1 MKKWML
7 IAAAVVAALAGAY
20 YFVGRNPAV
29 DAEPMKT
36 AKARRGELRLEAAA
50 NGTVNPEIEVI
61 VKSKAGGEIIEF
73 TNNAGDLIKKGE
85 VVVKLDPE
93 TEEARTKQAEAAL
106 LGARARLERA
116 KIARTDLE
124 VKLGRQK
131 KLFDD
136 GIISMQELEDSEIAF
151 QKAGTEVSIA
161 EAELMHSS
169 EALKEARERLA
180 DTSIRAPFTGTIL
193 KKFVDRGQVISSTI
207 SSASEGT
214 QIFSM
219 ANLDKIF
226 VTAGVDEV
234 DIASIRPG
242 QAVSVGVDAL
252 PGRVFEGV
260 VERVAPQGRTE
271 RTVTVFDVVVRVV
284 DENKSLLMPGMTA
297 NVRILTEIRKDAL
310 LVPREAVKSRGAKA
324 GVYVVKG
331 GKPEFVEV
339 AVGATDGESTEIRNG
354 VKEGDEVV
362 TSGMSRQN
370 GNGAP
375 PRRRMFF

>member
-1 MKKWML
+1 MKKWL
-7 IAAAVVAALAGAY
+7 FIAASLVMIGTAAF
-20 YFVGRNPAV
+20 FVFRENGSV
-29 DAEPMKT
+29 DAEPVKT
-36 AKARRGELRLEAAA
+36 ARASKGDLRIEAMA

-73 TNNAGDLIKKGE
+73 SNNAGDLIKKGE

-93 TEEARTKQAEAAL
+93 TEHARAKQAEAAL
-106 LGARARLERA
+106 LGAKARLERA
-116 KIARTDLE
+116 KIALRDFD

-131 KLFDD
+131 KLFED
-136 GIISMQELEDSEIAF
+136 GIISRQELEDSEIAF
-151 QKAGTEVSIA
+151 QKAGTDVSIS

-193 KKFVDRGQVISSTI
+193 KKFVDRGQVISSTV

-219 ANLDKIF
+219 ANLDKMF

-234 DIASIRPG
+234 DIARIRPG
-242 QAVSVGVDAL
+242 QTAAVTVDAL
-252 PGRVFEGV
+252 PEKVFEAV

-271 RTVTVFDVVVRVV
+271 RTVTVFDVVVKVV
-284 DENKSLLMPGMTA
+284 DKEKSLLMPGMTA
-297 NVRILTEIRKDAL
+297 DVKILTEVRIGAL
-310 LVPREAVKSRGAKA
+310 LVPREAVKSKGSKA
-324 GVYVVKG
+324 GVYVVKA

-339 AVGATDGESTEIRNG
+339 ETGAADGLYTEIKKG
-354 VKEGDEVV
+354 IAEGDEVV
-362 TSGMSRQN
+362 TSGITKPN
-370 GNGAP
+370 GNGAK